1 MQIYPEA
8 KQISRIRWPEGAQ
21 ERKEDVKQHKYRLL
35 GFLRKPKKKDH
46 LSNPRSHLELEKPNN
61 MQIPESDFEPPR
73 QSFWEPMEAA
83 KEAKAQIFEMWKM
96 TEGFQEVEV
105 VSGKS
110 TLEDMFSPSN
120 SVDGDKKRESEYPL
134 GISSKD
140 GWKKKPLKKKKKKK
154 KKSKASQYSWCLW
167 PSQGAVRDFS
177 KFNGHSEM
185 DDYPETDESER
196 EMALEKIDM
205 HAFSKRNSCLLY
217 GSSDNN
223 NNNSKRLA
231 PSFVQKDAVRQ
242 DLFQGSQQ
250 DRSVALK
257 GTRIERD
264 SMKIL
269 NEANQ
274 TSPTSVLEPLF
285 QGPSTECYD
294 SLIPDYHSLEPQP
307 QLHETIS
314 WDAYSGEPEI
324 DVSSNED
331 TNKET
336 ILWDTY
342 SDEPEID
349 VSSDEDTKEESASG
363 FSQHHLGA
371 FIEEE
376 SSSRSRDY
384 SYLVDVLDESPT
396 ILKLQGIDSLECPI
410 SSLVFERLENKYGK
424 HNNSWPKWGRRLL
437 FDRINASLS
446 ELLHSYYIENIFHH
460 EAKSLNARYDDGLM
474 LGRNNVEEQLWRLLL
489 VDDGGAK
496 GMCYKDLPQKAVL
509 GTKWWKLESEISSVC
524 QEIEDCIFEELASE
538 LVLNNT
544 CSSLHISSFK

>member
-8 KQISRIRWPEGAQ
+8 KQISRIRWPKEAQ

-46 LSNPRSHLELEKPNN
+46 LSNSRSHLELEKPND
-61 MQIPESDFEPPR
+61 MQIPDGDFEPPR

-105 VSGKS
+105 ISGNS
-110 TLEDMFSPSN
+110 TLEKMFSPSY
-120 SVDGDKKRESEYPL
+120 SVDGDKKRESGYPL
-134 GISSKD
+134 GTSSKD
-140 GWKKKPLKKKKKKK
+140 AWKKKPLKKKK

-185 DDYPETDESER
+185 DDYPETDWSER
-196 EMALEKIDM
+196 EMDLEKIDM

-217 GSSDNN
+217 DSSD
-223 NNNSKRLA
+223 NNNSKRLD
-231 PSFVQKDAVRQ
+231 PSFVQKAAVRQ
-242 DLFQGSQQ
+242 DMFQGFQQ
-250 DRSVALK
+250 DRLVAMK
-257 GTRIERD
+257 DARIERE
-264 SMKIL
+264 SLKIL
-269 NEANQ
+269 KEAHQ
-274 TSPTSVLEPLF
+274 TSPTSVLEPPF
-285 QGPSTECYD
+285 QGPRTECFDRLMPD
-294 SLIPDYHSLEPQP
+294 SHSLEPQL

-314 WDAYSGEPEI
+314 WDSYSGEPEI

-349 VSSDEDTKEESASG
+349 VSSDEDTKKESVSD

-437 FDRINASLS
+437 FDRINASMS
-446 ELLHSYYIENIFHH
+446 ELLHSYYIENIFYL
-460 EAKSLNARYDDGLM
+460 EAKSLKARYDDGLT

-489 VDDGGAK
+489 VDEGEEK

-509 GTKWWKLESEISSVC
+509 GTKWLKLESEISIVC
-524 QEIEDCIFEELASE
+524 QEIADCMFEELTSE
-538 LVLNNT
+538 LVLMK
-544 CSSLHISSFK
+544 HF